1 MCAINIKELTKKPS
15 PLTQGHRMCPGCGA
29 PTAIRQSLMAVD
41 YPVVVVAATGC
52 MEVST
57 TVYPYSAWRMP
68 FMHIAFENAGA
79 GISGIEAAYKVL
91 RRKGKVGK
99 DIKFVA
105 FGGDGGTYDI
115 GLQSLSGA
123 LERGHDFTYICYNN
137 QGYMNTGA
145 QRSSATPQSANATTS
160 PAGKVMP
167 GKLQRAKDLTEIVAA
182 HEIPYVAQTTLH
194 NPLDLITKVK
204 RAVETPGP
212 AFVNVLVPC
221 PLFWKIDPSRQTEI
235 CQMAADSKFWPVYE
249 VVLRAEEERHDRRL
263 PARAGTLRPPLQKRR
278 GAPRPRR
285 GGAARR
291 RRKLGEAAQKV
302 RPRLKLMKKTKNAG
316 AEKNS
321 PRRRFS
327 LRAAARIIFRART
340 RET

>member
-68 FMHIAFENAGA
+68 YMHIAFENAGA
-79 GISGIEAAYKVL
+79 GVSGIEAAYKVL
-91 RRKGKVGK
+91 RRKGKVDK
-99 DIKFVA
+99 EIKFVA

-212 AFVNVLVPC
+212 AFVNVLV
-221 PLFWKIDPSRQTEI
+221 
-235 CQMAADSKFWPVYE
+235 
-249 VVLRAEEERHDRRL
+249 RRL
-263 PARAGTLRPPLQKRR
+263 APPSSTCSS
-278 GAPRPRR
+278 P
-285 GGAARR
+285 
-291 RRKLGEAAQKV
+291 V
-302 RPRLKLMKKTKNAG
+302 RSSGR
-316 AEKNS
+316 
-321 PRRRFS
+321 
-327 LRAAARIIFRART
+327 
-340 RET
+340 

>member
-1 MCAINIKELTKKPS
+1 MCALNIKELTKKAS
-15 PLTQGHRMCPGCGA
+15 TLTQGHRMCPGCGA
-29 PTAIRQSLMAVD
+29 PTAIRQALMGVND
-41 YPVVVVAATGC
+41 PVVVVSATGC

-57 TVYPYSAWRMP
+57 TVYPYSSWRMP

-91 RRKGKVGK
+91 RKRGRIDK

-160 PAGKVMP
+160 PAGSAVP

-182 HEIPYVAQTTLH
+182 HDIPYVAQTSLH
-194 NPLDLITKVK
+194 NPFDLIAKVK

-221 PLFWKIDPSRQTEI
+221 PLFWKIDPANQMEI
-235 CQMAADSKFWPVYE
+235 CQLAVDSKFWPVYE
-249 VVLRAEEERHDRRL
+249 VANGEYSLSYEPKNPRRLEDFLRAQVRYAHLFKKGAERLDL
-263 PARAGTLRPPLQKRR
+263 V
-278 GAPRPRR
+278 
-285 GGAARR
+285 
-291 RRKLGEAAQKV
+291 EAAQRDADESWAKL
-302 RPRLKLMKKTKNAG
+302 LKKCG
-316 AEKNS
+316 
-321 PRRRFS
+321 R
-327 LRAAARIIFRART
+327 
-340 RET
+340 

>member
-1 MCAINIKELTKKPS
+1 MSALNLKELTKKQN

-29 PTAIRQSLMAVD
+29 PVAVRQALMGVD
-41 YPVVVVAATGC
+41 EPVVVVSATGC

-79 GISGIEAAYKVL
+79 GISGVEAAYRVL
-91 RRKGKVGK
+91 RKHGKVDK
-99 DIKFVA
+99 NIKFVA

-145 QRSSATPQSANATTS
+145 QRSSATPLGASATTS
-160 PAGKVMP
+160 PAGSLSP
-167 GKLQRAKDLTEIVAA
+167 GKLQRAKNLTEIVAA
-182 HEIPYVAQTTLH
+182 HNIPYVAQTSLH
-194 NPLDLITKVK
+194 NPMDLIAKVK

-221 PLFWKIDPSRQTEI
+221 PLFWKIEPENQVEI
-235 CQMAADSKFWPVYE
+235 CQLAADSGFWPVYE
-249 VVLRAEEERHDRRL
+249 VADGKYSLSYKPKQRRSIEEFLRAQGRYSHL
-263 PARAGTLRPPLQKRR
+263 F
-278 GAPRPRR
+278 
-285 GGAARR
+285 
-291 RRKLGEAAQKV
+291 
-302 RPRLKLMKKTKNAG
+302 KKG
-316 AEKNS
+316 AE
-321 PRRRFS
+321 R
-327 LRAAARIIFRART
+327 LDLVAEAQ
-340 RET
+340 READAEWERLLKRCAEEN

>member
-1 MCAINIKELTKKPS
+1 MGALNIKELTKKVN

-29 PTAIRQSLMAVD
+29 PTAVRQALMGVD
-41 YPVVVVAATGC
+41 DPVVVVSATGC

-57 TVYPYSAWRMP
+57 TVYPYSAWRVP

-79 GISGIEAAYKVL
+79 GISGIEAAYRVL
-91 RRKGKVGK
+91 RKKGKIDK
-99 DIKFVA
+99 NIKFVA

-160 PAGKVMP
+160 PAGSAAP

-182 HEIPYVAQTTLH
+182 HDIPYVAQTSLH
-194 NPLDLITKVK
+194 NPFDLITKVE
-204 RAVETPGP
+204 RAVKTPGP

-221 PLFWKIDPSRQTEI
+221 PLFWKIDPASQVDI
-235 CQMAADSKFWPVYE
+235 CQLAADSKFWPVYE
-249 VVLRAEEERHDRRL
+249 VVNGEYHLSYEPKRPRAIEDFLRAQGRYAHL
-263 PARAGTLRPPLQKRR
+263 F
-278 GAPRPRR
+278 
-285 GGAARR
+285 
-291 RRKLGEAAQKV
+291 
-302 RPRLKLMKKTKNAG
+302 KKG
-316 AEKNS
+316 AERLDLVEEAQRDADESWAKLLKKCG
-321 PRRRFS
+321 R
-327 LRAAARIIFRART
+327 
-340 RET
+340 